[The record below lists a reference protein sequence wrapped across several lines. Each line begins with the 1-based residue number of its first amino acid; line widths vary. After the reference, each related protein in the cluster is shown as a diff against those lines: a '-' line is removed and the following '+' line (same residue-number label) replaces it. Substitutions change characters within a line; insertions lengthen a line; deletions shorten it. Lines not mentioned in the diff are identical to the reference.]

1 MHLIKLIMGY
11 WTNLRTKTIKF
22 WKKNKRKILIILIIW
37 LIIIIINQIL
47 KNKPKKQDTPLVTY
61 TPHVSVL
68 DEEKEVPEKY
78 IQPIENLIDTY
89 FNYCNNK
96 EYEKAY
102 NLITTDCKEKYYPTL
117 ESFKGYV
124 DFVFEG
130 KKKIYNIQCYSIKEN
145 NYIYN
150 LRILDDI
157 LANGTTDG
165 YYMYEEKIILI
176 EENGQMKLSIAGYI
190 GEDDTKYSVE
200 DDNMIIEISNKSMDY
215 ETVTY
220 EVKITNK
227 TDNYIVIADNKQKN
241 EIALEFDGQKR
252 TPTNMQLA
260 LFFVNPNSTRTQE
273 LVFTKFFDEEIDAK
287 KLYFGA
293 IRILKEYDWKQGT
306 TEENLNSAVKLYG
319 VGIDF

>member
-1 MHLIKLIMGY
+1 MGY
-11 WTNLRTKTIKF
+11 WTNLRIKMMNF
-22 WKKNKRKILIILIIW
+22 YRRNKRKIFIVLIIW

-47 KNKPKKQDTPLVTY
+47 KNQPPKIDAPIITY
-61 TPHVSVL
+61 TPHISVL
-68 DEEKEVPEKY
+68 NKNEKVPEQYQK
-78 IQPIENLIDTY
+78 PIENLVDTY

-96 EYEKAY
+96 QYEKAY
-102 NLITTDCKEKYYPTL
+102 DLITTECKEKYYPTI
-117 ESFKGYV
+117 ESFKAYI
-124 DFVFEG
+124 DFVFKG
-130 KKKIYNIQCYSIKEN
+130 KKKIYNIQCYSIKDN

-165 YYMYEEKIILI
+165 YYMYEEKIIFI

-190 GEDDTKYSVE
+190 GEDNTKFSVE
-200 DDNMIIEISNKSMDY
+200 DDNMIVEISNKSMDY
-215 ETVTY
+215 ETITY

-252 TPTNMQLA
+252 TPINMQLA
-260 LFFVNPNSTRTQE
+260 YFFVTPGSTRTQE
-273 LVFTKFFDEEIDAK
+273 LVFSKFYDEEIDAK

-293 IRILKEYDWKQGT
+293 IRILKEYDWKEGT
-306 TEENLNSAVKLYG
+306 TEENLRNAVKLYG